1 MNLYNDIY
9 KIKAIN
15 SSKEMKLIDIIAI
28 ILEYIKEKAIENI
41 ISSSKGLEVEYKY
54 NEENKKIRWV
64 LTIPAIWKDKNKNI
78 MMESAEKAGLISTY
92 GNEKNLFFAL
102 EPEAASYYCERD
114 EAFDE
119 NLFKNPYIICDLGGG
134 TGDLVC
140 HKRVIEEG
148 IEKTIRYVMTTKR

>member
-41 ISSSKGLEVEYKY
+41 ISSCKGLEAEYKY

-92 GNEKNLFFAL
+92 GNEKKFIFCFRA
-102 EPEAASYYCERD
+102 
-114 EAFDE
+114 
-119 NLFKNPYIICDLGGG
+119 
-134 TGDLVC
+134 
-140 HKRVIEEG
+140 
-148 IEKTIRYVMTTKR
+148 

>member
-41 ISSSKGLEVEYKY
+41 ISSCKGLEAEYKY

-64 LTIPAIWKDKNKNI
+64 LTIPAIWKIKIKI
-78 MMESAEKAGLISTY
+78 L
-92 GNEKNLFFAL
+92 
-102 EPEAASYYCERD
+102 
-114 EAFDE
+114 
-119 NLFKNPYIICDLGGG
+119 
-134 TGDLVC
+134 
-140 HKRVIEEG
+140 
-148 IEKTIRYVMTTKR
+148 